1 MLTATTPQLHLLI
14 LRPVHV
20 QDLQGKQTR
29 AFPENTQT
37 RNYSMWSARQPP
49 PHFVLADKHNGLMPK
64 VVMRSLRAFLQILTG
79 EDKAPGIPF
88 VSSPTFPWSC
98 KHFLKTF
105 GFILLNTFW
114 EIIIFGPRISCPTM
128 ETRCDLLF
136 DNPRTQISHTGGE
149 TSCPGD
155 FC

>member
-64 VVMRSLRAFLQILTG
+64 VVMRSLRAFLQILTD
-79 EDKAPGIPF
+79 EDKPLA
-88 VSSPTFPWSC
+88 FPLSQVQPSLGGANI
-98 KHFLKTF
+98 FLKTF
-105 GFILLNTFW
+105 GFILLDTFW

-136 DNPRTQISHTGGE
+136 DNPRTQISRTGGE